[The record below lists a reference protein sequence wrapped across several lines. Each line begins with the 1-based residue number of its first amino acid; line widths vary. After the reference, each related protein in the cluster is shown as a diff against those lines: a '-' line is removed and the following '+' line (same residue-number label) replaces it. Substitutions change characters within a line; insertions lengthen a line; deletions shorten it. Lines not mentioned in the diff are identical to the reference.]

1 MTNEKNTLDKE
12 LIADVVSKAMD
23 NYMKTE
29 SNDESVVDDVA
40 EPIES
45 TKVEDNVEDTVQDD
59 IKETDDVQEEVEEIV
74 EEQILQSGD
83 YNFLGL
89 DINITDDEE
98 GKFNVVIKKDDK
110 EKTSILDTVNLPNI
124 FGLIEEFFTEIV
136 LDEDI
141 TENEDIKEDIT
152 ENEDIKEENKEE
164 SVDVTEDQVLEES
177 FIAKDDE
184 LDNLED
190 TISALSND
198 TILNSFIQ
206 YLNSDQEQEFYEN
219 LIKDYDLDCEV
230 NDDIDKLRTCV
241 LDLIPEDDF
250 VKNISI
256 YLSTDELKDFYK
268 SLIKDYDLDADIDY
282 EDREVTM
289 ASLRV
294 KYEDKI
300 NAIFE
305 HGVLAKELALDMV
318 KDTILAGTVKELV
331 KKSKEKD
338 AIIASKKNDLKKAT
352 KSFIVANKYY
362 DSLNKVHTLLS
373 ASIKEI
379 ETDLTAGS
387 YDSKTAKKIMD
398 KYNSILSKVLVA
410 EDVDSLNSIMNTI
423 TKTQAIV
430 SSYKTDIASK
440 KKAILESKTMNSDKK
455 EINTAQS
462 VIEKKNVMN
471 SDGWKDNKTLLAKQ
485 HRYDSIEEMS
495 AELLKIAGV

>member
-1 MTNEKNTLDKE
+1 MTNEKSSLDKN

-23 NYMKTE
+23 NYLKTE
-29 SNDESVVDDVA
+29 SDEESVVEDAVEPVESTELDDV
-40 EPIES
+40 
-45 TKVEDNVEDTVQDD
+45 VVNDD
-59 IKETDDVQEEVEEIV
+59 IKETSDVQEEVEEIV
-74 EEQILQSGD
+74 EEQVLQSGD

-110 EKTSILDTVNLPNI
+110 EKVSVLDAVNLPNI

-136 LDEDI
+136 IDEDVVEEDSEDV
-141 TENEDIKEDIT
+141 ENEEVI
-152 ENEDIKEENKEE
+152 EEIEEE
-164 SVDVTEDQVLEES
+164 SEEGNEEE
-177 FIAKDDE
+177 K
-184 LDNLED
+184 
-190 TISALSND
+190 
-198 TILNSFIQ
+198 
-206 YLNSDQEQEFYEN
+206 
-219 LIKDYDLDCEV
+219 
-230 NDDIDKLRTCV
+230 
-241 LDLIPEDDF
+241 
-250 VKNISI
+250 
-256 YLSTDELKDFYK
+256 
-268 SLIKDYDLDADIDY
+268 
-282 EDREVTM
+282 EVTM

-305 HGVLAKELALDMV
+305 HGMLAKELALDMV
-318 KDTILAGTVKELV
+318 KDNILAGTVKELV

-430 SSYKTDIASK
+430 SSYKTNIASK

>member
-45 TKVEDNVEDTVQDD
+45 TKVEDNVEETIQDD
-59 IKETDDVQEEVEEIV
+59 IKETDDIQEEVEEIV
-74 EEQILQSGD
+74 EEQVLQSGD

-89 DINITDDEE
+89 DINITNDED
-98 GKFNVVIKKDDK
+98 GKFNVIIKKDDK
-110 EKTSILDTVNLPNI
+110 EKTSVLDAVNLPNI
-124 FGLIEEFFTEIV
+124 FGLIEDFFTEIV
-136 LDEDI
+136 IDEDVAESEDE
-141 TENEDIKEDIT
+141 TKENEEAV
-152 ENEDIKEENKEE
+152 EEN
-164 SVDVTEDQVLEES
+164 VVEES
-177 FIAKDDE
+177 FLAKDDE
-184 LDNLED
+184 LDALED
-190 TISALSND
+190 SVSVLSND
-198 TILNSFIQ
+198 IILDSFIQ
-206 YLNSDQEQEFYEN
+206 YLNTDQEQEFYEN

-241 LDLIPEDDF
+241 LDSVSEDDF
-250 VKNISI
+250 VKNISK
-256 YLSTDELKDFYK
+256 YLSTEKLKEFYI
-268 SLIKDYDLDADIDY
+268 SLIKDYDLDADVDY

-305 HGVLAKELALDMV
+305 HGMLAKELALDMV

-430 SSYKTDIASK
+430 SSYKTNIASK

>member
-1 MTNEKNTLDKE
+1 MTNEKSSLDKN

-23 NYMKTE
+23 NYLKTE
-29 SNDESVVDDVA
+29 SDEESVVEDAVEPVESTELDDV
-40 EPIES
+40 
-45 TKVEDNVEDTVQDD
+45 VVNDD
-59 IKETDDVQEEVEEIV
+59 IKETSDVQEEVEEIV
-74 EEQILQSGD
+74 EEQVLQSGD

-110 EKTSILDTVNLPNI
+110 EKVSVLDAVNLPNI

-136 LDEDI
+136 IDEDVV
-141 TENEDIKEDIT
+141 EEDVEDV
-152 ENEDIKEENKEE
+152 EDVEDEEVIEEIEEE
-164 SVDVTEDQVLEES
+164 SEE
-177 FIAKDDE
+177 K
-184 LDNLED
+184 
-190 TISALSND
+190 
-198 TILNSFIQ
+198 
-206 YLNSDQEQEFYEN
+206 
-219 LIKDYDLDCEV
+219 
-230 NDDIDKLRTCV
+230 
-241 LDLIPEDDF
+241 
-250 VKNISI
+250 
-256 YLSTDELKDFYK
+256 
-268 SLIKDYDLDADIDY
+268 
-282 EDREVTM
+282 EVTM

-305 HGVLAKELALDMV
+305 HGMLAKELALDMV
-318 KDTILAGTVKELV
+318 KDNILAGTVKELV

-430 SSYKTDIASK
+430 SSYKTNIASK

>member
-1 MTNEKNTLDKE
+1 VGKNMTNEKSSLDKN

-23 NYMKTE
+23 NYLKTE
-29 SNDESVVDDVA
+29 SDEESVVEDAVEPVESTELDDV
-40 EPIES
+40 
-45 TKVEDNVEDTVQDD
+45 VVNDD
-59 IKETDDVQEEVEEIV
+59 IKETSDVQEEVEEIV
-74 EEQILQSGD
+74 EEQVLQSGD

-110 EKTSILDTVNLPNI
+110 EKVSVLDAVNLPNI

-136 LDEDI
+136 IDEDVV
-141 TENEDIKEDIT
+141 EEDVEDV
-152 ENEDIKEENKEE
+152 EEENKEE

-190 TISALSND
+190 TISVLSND

-250 VKNISI
+250 VKNIST
-256 YLSTDELKDFYK
+256 YLSTDELKNFYK
-268 SLIKDYDLDADIDY
+268 SLITDNDLDADLDY

-305 HGVLAKELALDMV
+305 HGMLAKELALDMV
-318 KDTILAGTVKELV
+318 KDNILAGTVKELV

-471 SDGWKDNKTLLAKQ
+471 SDGWKNNKTLLAKQ

>member
-1 MTNEKNTLDKE
+1 MTNEKSSLDKN

-23 NYMKTE
+23 NYLKTE
-29 SNDESVVDDVA
+29 SGEESVVEDAVESVESTELDDV
-40 EPIES
+40 
-45 TKVEDNVEDTVQDD
+45 VVDNDD
-59 IKETDDVQEEVEEIV
+59 IKETSDVQEEVEEIV
-74 EEQILQSGD
+74 EEQVLQSGD

-110 EKTSILDTVNLPNI
+110 EKVSVLDAVNLPNI

-136 LDEDI
+136 IDEDVV
-141 TENEDIKEDIT
+141 EEDVVEEDV
-152 ENEDIKEENKEE
+152 EDEEVIEEIEEE
-164 SVDVTEDQVLEES
+164 SEE
-177 FIAKDDE
+177 K
-184 LDNLED
+184 
-190 TISALSND
+190 
-198 TILNSFIQ
+198 
-206 YLNSDQEQEFYEN
+206 
-219 LIKDYDLDCEV
+219 
-230 NDDIDKLRTCV
+230 
-241 LDLIPEDDF
+241 
-250 VKNISI
+250 
-256 YLSTDELKDFYK
+256 
-268 SLIKDYDLDADIDY
+268 
-282 EDREVTM
+282 EVTM

-305 HGVLAKELALDMV
+305 HGMLAKELALDMV

-331 KKSKEKD
+331 EKSKEKD

-430 SSYKTDIASK
+430 SSYKTDMASK

>member
-1 MTNEKNTLDKE
+1 MTNEKSSLDKN

-23 NYMKTE
+23 NYLKTE
-29 SNDESVVDDVA
+29 SDEESVVEDAVEPVESTELDDV
-40 EPIES
+40 
-45 TKVEDNVEDTVQDD
+45 VVNDD
-59 IKETDDVQEEVEEIV
+59 IKETSDVQEEVEEIV

-89 DINITDDEE
+89 DINITNDEE
-98 GKFNVVIKKDDK
+98 DKFNVVIKKDDK
-110 EKTSILDTVNLPNI
+110 EKVSVIDAVNLPNI

-136 LDEDI
+136 IDEDVV
-141 TENEDIKEDIT
+141 EEDVEEDV
-152 ENEDIKEENKEE
+152 E
-164 SVDVTEDQVLEES
+164 DVTKDQVLEES

-190 TISALSND
+190 TISVLSND

-206 YLNSDQEQEFYEN
+206 YLNSDQEQKFYEN

-230 NDDIDKLRTCV
+230 NDDIDKLRTCI
-241 LDLIPEDDF
+241 LDLIPEDVF
-250 VKNISI
+250 VKNIST
-256 YLSTDELKDFYK
+256 YLSTDELKNFYK
-268 SLIKDYDLDADIDY
+268 SLITDNDLDADLDY
-282 EDREVTM
+282 EEKEVTM

-305 HGVLAKELALDMV
+305 HGMLAKELALDMV

-471 SDGWKDNKTLLAKQ
+471 SDGWKNNKTLLAKQ

>member
-1 MTNEKNTLDKE
+1 VGKNMTNEKSSLDKN

-23 NYMKTE
+23 NYLKTE
-29 SNDESVVDDVA
+29 SDEESVVEDAVEPVESTELDDV
-40 EPIES
+40 
-45 TKVEDNVEDTVQDD
+45 VVNDD
-59 IKETDDVQEEVEEIV
+59 IKETSDVQEEVEEIV

-110 EKTSILDTVNLPNI
+110 EKVSVLDAVNLPNI

-136 LDEDI
+136 IDEDVVEEDSEDV
-141 TENEDIKEDIT
+141 ENEEVI
-152 ENEDIKEENKEE
+152 EEIEEE
-164 SVDVTEDQVLEES
+164 SEEGNEEE
-177 FIAKDDE
+177 K
-184 LDNLED
+184 
-190 TISALSND
+190 
-198 TILNSFIQ
+198 
-206 YLNSDQEQEFYEN
+206 
-219 LIKDYDLDCEV
+219 
-230 NDDIDKLRTCV
+230 
-241 LDLIPEDDF
+241 
-250 VKNISI
+250 
-256 YLSTDELKDFYK
+256 
-268 SLIKDYDLDADIDY
+268 
-282 EDREVTM
+282 EVTM

-305 HGVLAKELALDMV
+305 HGMLAKELALDMV

-410 EDVDSLNSIMNTI
+410 EDVDSLKSIMNTI

-430 SSYKTDIASK
+430 SSYKTNIASK

>member
-1 MTNEKNTLDKE
+1 MTNEKSSLDKN

-23 NYMKTE
+23 NYLKTE
-29 SNDESVVDDVA
+29 SDEESVVEDAVEPVESTELDDV
-40 EPIES
+40 
-45 TKVEDNVEDTVQDD
+45 VVNDD
-59 IKETDDVQEEVEEIV
+59 IKETSDVQEEVEEIV

-110 EKTSILDTVNLPNI
+110 EKVSVLDAVNLPNI

-136 LDEDI
+136 IDEDVV
-141 TENEDIKEDIT
+141 EEDVEDV
-152 ENEDIKEENKEE
+152 EDVEDEEVIEEIEEE
-164 SVDVTEDQVLEES
+164 SEE
-177 FIAKDDE
+177 K
-184 LDNLED
+184 
-190 TISALSND
+190 
-198 TILNSFIQ
+198 
-206 YLNSDQEQEFYEN
+206 
-219 LIKDYDLDCEV
+219 
-230 NDDIDKLRTCV
+230 
-241 LDLIPEDDF
+241 
-250 VKNISI
+250 
-256 YLSTDELKDFYK
+256 
-268 SLIKDYDLDADIDY
+268 
-282 EDREVTM
+282 EVTM

-305 HGVLAKELALDMV
+305 HGMLAKELALDMV
-318 KDTILAGTVKELV
+318 KDNILAGTVKELV

-430 SSYKTDIASK
+430 SSHKTDIASK

>member
-1 MTNEKNTLDKE
+1 MTNEKSSLDKN

-23 NYMKTE
+23 NYLKTE
-29 SNDESVVDDVA
+29 SDEESVVEDAVEPVESTELDDV
-40 EPIES
+40 
-45 TKVEDNVEDTVQDD
+45 VVNDD
-59 IKETDDVQEEVEEIV
+59 IKETSDVQEEVEEIV
-74 EEQILQSGD
+74 EEQVLQSGD

-110 EKTSILDTVNLPNI
+110 EKVSVLDAVNLPNI

-136 LDEDI
+136 IDEDVVEEDSEDV
-141 TENEDIKEDIT
+141 ENEEVIEEIEEESEE
-152 ENEDIKEENKEE
+152 ENEEEKEEEK
-164 SVDVTEDQVLEES
+164 
-177 FIAKDDE
+177 
-184 LDNLED
+184 
-190 TISALSND
+190 
-198 TILNSFIQ
+198 
-206 YLNSDQEQEFYEN
+206 
-219 LIKDYDLDCEV
+219 
-230 NDDIDKLRTCV
+230 
-241 LDLIPEDDF
+241 
-250 VKNISI
+250 
-256 YLSTDELKDFYK
+256 
-268 SLIKDYDLDADIDY
+268 
-282 EDREVTM
+282 EVTM

-305 HGVLAKELALDMV
+305 HGMLAKELALDMV
-318 KDTILAGTVKELV
+318 KDNILAGTVKELV

-430 SSYKTDIASK
+430 SSYKTNIASK

>member
-1 MTNEKNTLDKE
+1 MTNEKSSLDKN

-23 NYMKTE
+23 NYLKTE
-29 SNDESVVDDVA
+29 SDEESVVEDVVEPVESTELDDV
-40 EPIES
+40 
-45 TKVEDNVEDTVQDD
+45 VVNDD
-59 IKETDDVQEEVEEIV
+59 IKETSDVQEEVEEIV
-74 EEQILQSGD
+74 EEQVLQSGD

-110 EKTSILDTVNLPNI
+110 EKVSVLDAVNLPNI

-136 LDEDI
+136 IDEDVV
-141 TENEDIKEDIT
+141 EEDVVEEVIED
-152 ENEDIKEENKEE
+152 EEVIEEIEEE
-164 SVDVTEDQVLEES
+164 SEE
-177 FIAKDDE
+177 K
-184 LDNLED
+184 
-190 TISALSND
+190 
-198 TILNSFIQ
+198 
-206 YLNSDQEQEFYEN
+206 
-219 LIKDYDLDCEV
+219 
-230 NDDIDKLRTCV
+230 
-241 LDLIPEDDF
+241 
-250 VKNISI
+250 
-256 YLSTDELKDFYK
+256 
-268 SLIKDYDLDADIDY
+268 
-282 EDREVTM
+282 EVTM

-305 HGVLAKELALDMV
+305 HGMLAKELALDMV
-318 KDTILAGTVKELV
+318 KDNILAGTVKELV

-430 SSYKTDIASK
+430 SSYKTNIASK

>member
-1 MTNEKNTLDKE
+1 MTNEKSSLDKN

-23 NYMKTE
+23 NYLKTE
-29 SNDESVVDDVA
+29 SDEESVVEDAVEPVESTELDDV
-40 EPIES
+40 
-45 TKVEDNVEDTVQDD
+45 VVNDD
-59 IKETDDVQEEVEEIV
+59 IKETSDVQEEVEEIV

-110 EKTSILDTVNLPNI
+110 EKVSVLDAVNLPNI

-136 LDEDI
+136 IDEDVVEEDSEDV
-141 TENEDIKEDIT
+141 ENEEVI
-152 ENEDIKEENKEE
+152 EEIEEE
-164 SVDVTEDQVLEES
+164 SEEGNEEE
-177 FIAKDDE
+177 K
-184 LDNLED
+184 
-190 TISALSND
+190 
-198 TILNSFIQ
+198 
-206 YLNSDQEQEFYEN
+206 
-219 LIKDYDLDCEV
+219 
-230 NDDIDKLRTCV
+230 
-241 LDLIPEDDF
+241 
-250 VKNISI
+250 
-256 YLSTDELKDFYK
+256 
-268 SLIKDYDLDADIDY
+268 
-282 EDREVTM
+282 EVTM

-305 HGVLAKELALDMV
+305 HGMLAKELALDMV
-318 KDTILAGTVKELV
+318 KDTILAGTVKELIE
-331 KKSKEKD
+331 KAKEKD

-430 SSYKTDIASK
+430 SSYKTNIASK

>member
-1 MTNEKNTLDKE
+1 MTNEKSSLDKN

-23 NYMKTE
+23 NYLKTE
-29 SNDESVVDDVA
+29 SDEESVVEDAVEPVESTELDDV
-40 EPIES
+40 
-45 TKVEDNVEDTVQDD
+45 VVDNDD
-59 IKETDDVQEEVEEIV
+59 IKETSDVQEEVEEIV

-110 EKTSILDTVNLPNI
+110 EKVSVLDAVNLPNI

-136 LDEDI
+136 IDEDVV
-141 TENEDIKEDIT
+141 EEDSEDV

-190 TISALSND
+190 TISVLSND

-206 YLNSDQEQEFYEN
+206 YLNSDQEQKFYEN

-250 VKNISI
+250 VKNIST
-256 YLSTDELKDFYK
+256 YLSTDELKNFYK
-268 SLIKDYDLDADIDY
+268 SLIADNDLDADVDY

-305 HGVLAKELALDMV
+305 HGMLAKELALDMV
-318 KDTILAGTVKELV
+318 KDNILAGTVKELV
-331 KKSKEKD
+331 KKLKEKD
-338 AIIASKKNDLKKAT
+338 AIIASKKNDLKKTT

-387 YDSKTAKKIMD
+387 YDSKTAKKIMN

-440 KKAILESKTMNSDKK
+440 KKVILESKTMNSDKK

-471 SDGWKDNKTLLAKQ
+471 SDGWKNNKTLLAKQ

>member
-40 EPIES
+40 EPIKS
-45 TKVEDNVEDTVQDD
+45 TKVEDNVEETIQDD
-59 IKETDDVQEEVEEIV
+59 IKETDDIQEEVEEIV
-74 EEQILQSGD
+74 EEQVLQSGD

-110 EKTSILDTVNLPNI
+110 EKTSVLDAVNLPNI
-124 FGLIEEFFTEIV
+124 FGLIEDFFTEIV
-136 LDEDI
+136 IDE
-141 TENEDIKEDIT
+141 
-152 ENEDIKEENKEE
+152 
-164 SVDVTEDQVLEES
+164 DVTESEDETKENEETVEENVVEES
-177 FIAKDDE
+177 FLAKDDE
-184 LDNLED
+184 LDTLED
-190 TISALSND
+190 SISVLSND

-206 YLNSDQEQEFYEN
+206 YLNTDQEQEFYEN
-219 LIKDYDLDCEV
+219 LIKDYDLNCEV

-241 LDLIPEDDF
+241 LDLVSEDDF
-250 VKNISI
+250 VKNIST

-268 SLIKDYDLDADIDY
+268 SLIADNDLDADLDY
-282 EDREVTM
+282 EDQEVTM
-289 ASLRV
+289 ASLRL

-305 HGVLAKELALDMV
+305 HGMLAKELALDMV

-331 KKSKEKD
+331 KKAKEKD

-430 SSYKTDIASK
+430 SSYKTDIANK
-440 KKAILESKTMNSDKK
+440 KKAIVESKTINDNKK
-455 EINTAQS
+455 EINTMQS

-471 SDGWKDNKTLLAKQ
+471 SDGWKNNKTLLAKQ

>member
-1 MTNEKNTLDKE
+1 MTNEKSSLDKN

-23 NYMKTE
+23 NYLKTE
-29 SNDESVVDDVA
+29 SNEESVVEDAVEPVESTELDDV
-40 EPIES
+40 
-45 TKVEDNVEDTVQDD
+45 VVNDD
-59 IKETDDVQEEVEEIV
+59 IKETSDVQEEVEEIV
-74 EEQILQSGD
+74 EEQVLQSGD

-110 EKTSILDTVNLPNI
+110 EKVSVLDAVNLPNI

-136 LDEDI
+136 IDEDVVEEDSEDV
-141 TENEDIKEDIT
+141 ENEEVI
-152 ENEDIKEENKEE
+152 EEIEEE
-164 SVDVTEDQVLEES
+164 SEEGNEEE
-177 FIAKDDE
+177 K
-184 LDNLED
+184 
-190 TISALSND
+190 
-198 TILNSFIQ
+198 
-206 YLNSDQEQEFYEN
+206 
-219 LIKDYDLDCEV
+219 
-230 NDDIDKLRTCV
+230 
-241 LDLIPEDDF
+241 
-250 VKNISI
+250 
-256 YLSTDELKDFYK
+256 
-268 SLIKDYDLDADIDY
+268 
-282 EDREVTM
+282 EVTM

-305 HGVLAKELALDMV
+305 HGMLAKELALDMV
-318 KDTILAGTVKELV
+318 KDNILAGTVKELV

-430 SSYKTDIASK
+430 SSYKTNIASK

>member
-1 MTNEKNTLDKE
+1 MTNEKSSLDKN

-23 NYMKTE
+23 NYLKTE
-29 SNDESVVDDVA
+29 SDEESVVEDAVEPVESTELDDV
-40 EPIES
+40 
-45 TKVEDNVEDTVQDD
+45 VVNDD
-59 IKETDDVQEEVEEIV
+59 IKETSDVQEEVEEIV

-110 EKTSILDTVNLPNI
+110 EKVSVLDAVNLPNI

-136 LDEDI
+136 IDEDVVEEDSEDV
-141 TENEDIKEDIT
+141 ENEEVI
-152 ENEDIKEENKEE
+152 EEIEEE
-164 SVDVTEDQVLEES
+164 SEEGNEEE
-177 FIAKDDE
+177 K
-184 LDNLED
+184 
-190 TISALSND
+190 
-198 TILNSFIQ
+198 
-206 YLNSDQEQEFYEN
+206 
-219 LIKDYDLDCEV
+219 
-230 NDDIDKLRTCV
+230 
-241 LDLIPEDDF
+241 
-250 VKNISI
+250 
-256 YLSTDELKDFYK
+256 
-268 SLIKDYDLDADIDY
+268 
-282 EDREVTM
+282 EVTM
-289 ASLRV
+289 ASLRL

-305 HGVLAKELALDMV
+305 HGMLAKELALDMV

-410 EDVDSLNSIMNTI
+410 EDVDSLNNIMNTI

-430 SSYKTDIASK
+430 SSYKTNIASK

>member
-1 MTNEKNTLDKE
+1 MTNEKSSLDKN

-23 NYMKTE
+23 NYLKTE
-29 SNDESVVDDVA
+29 SDEESVVEDAVEPVESTELDDV
-40 EPIES
+40 
-45 TKVEDNVEDTVQDD
+45 VVNDD
-59 IKETDDVQEEVEEIV
+59 IKETSDVQEEVEEIV

-110 EKTSILDTVNLPNI
+110 EKVSVLDAVNLPNI

-136 LDEDI
+136 IDEDVVEEDSEDV
-141 TENEDIKEDIT
+141 ENEEVI
-152 ENEDIKEENKEE
+152 EEIEEE
-164 SVDVTEDQVLEES
+164 SEEGNEEE
-177 FIAKDDE
+177 K
-184 LDNLED
+184 
-190 TISALSND
+190 
-198 TILNSFIQ
+198 
-206 YLNSDQEQEFYEN
+206 
-219 LIKDYDLDCEV
+219 
-230 NDDIDKLRTCV
+230 
-241 LDLIPEDDF
+241 
-250 VKNISI
+250 
-256 YLSTDELKDFYK
+256 
-268 SLIKDYDLDADIDY
+268 
-282 EDREVTM
+282 EVTM

-305 HGVLAKELALDMV
+305 HGMLAKELALDMV

-430 SSYKTDIASK
+430 SSYKTNIASK

-471 SDGWKDNKTLLAKQ
+471 SDGWKNNKTLLAKQ

>member
-1 MTNEKNTLDKE
+1 MTNEKSSLDKN
-12 LIADVVSKAMD
+12 LIADIVSKAMD
-23 NYMKTE
+23 NYLKTE
-29 SNDESVVDDVA
+29 SDEESVVEDAVEPVESTELDDV
-40 EPIES
+40 
-45 TKVEDNVEDTVQDD
+45 VVNDD
-59 IKETDDVQEEVEEIV
+59 IKETSDVQEEVEEIV

-110 EKTSILDTVNLPNI
+110 EKVSVLDAVNLPNI

-136 LDEDI
+136 IDEDVVEEDSEDV
-141 TENEDIKEDIT
+141 ENEEVI
-152 ENEDIKEENKEE
+152 EEIEEE
-164 SVDVTEDQVLEES
+164 SEEGNEEE
-177 FIAKDDE
+177 K
-184 LDNLED
+184 
-190 TISALSND
+190 
-198 TILNSFIQ
+198 
-206 YLNSDQEQEFYEN
+206 
-219 LIKDYDLDCEV
+219 
-230 NDDIDKLRTCV
+230 
-241 LDLIPEDDF
+241 
-250 VKNISI
+250 
-256 YLSTDELKDFYK
+256 
-268 SLIKDYDLDADIDY
+268 
-282 EDREVTM
+282 EVTM
-289 ASLRV
+289 ASLRL

-305 HGVLAKELALDMV
+305 HGMLAKELALDMV
-318 KDTILAGTVKELV
+318 KDNILAGTVKELV

-430 SSYKTDIASK
+430 SSYKTNIASK

>member
-1 MTNEKNTLDKE
+1 MTNEKSSLDKN

-23 NYMKTE
+23 NYLKTE
-29 SNDESVVDDVA
+29 SDEESVVEDAVEPVESTELDDV
-40 EPIES
+40 
-45 TKVEDNVEDTVQDD
+45 VVNDD
-59 IKETDDVQEEVEEIV
+59 IKETSDVQEEVEEIV

-110 EKTSILDTVNLPNI
+110 EKVSVLDAVNLPNI

-136 LDEDI
+136 IDEDVVEEDSEDV
-141 TENEDIKEDIT
+141 ENEEVI
-152 ENEDIKEENKEE
+152 EEIEEE
-164 SVDVTEDQVLEES
+164 SEEGNEEE
-177 FIAKDDE
+177 K
-184 LDNLED
+184 
-190 TISALSND
+190 
-198 TILNSFIQ
+198 
-206 YLNSDQEQEFYEN
+206 
-219 LIKDYDLDCEV
+219 
-230 NDDIDKLRTCV
+230 
-241 LDLIPEDDF
+241 
-250 VKNISI
+250 
-256 YLSTDELKDFYK
+256 
-268 SLIKDYDLDADIDY
+268 
-282 EDREVTM
+282 EVTM

-305 HGVLAKELALDMV
+305 HGMLAKELALDMV
-318 KDTILAGTVKELV
+318 KDNILAGTVKELV

-362 DSLNKVHTLLS
+362 DSLNKIHTLLS

-430 SSYKTDIASK
+430 SSYKTNIASK

>member
-1 MTNEKNTLDKE
+1 MTNEKSSLDKN

-23 NYMKTE
+23 NYLKTE
-29 SNDESVVDDVA
+29 SGEESVVEDAVESVESTELDDV
-40 EPIES
+40 
-45 TKVEDNVEDTVQDD
+45 VVDNDD
-59 IKETDDVQEEVEEIV
+59 IKETSDVQEEVEEIV
-74 EEQILQSGD
+74 EEQVLQSGD

-110 EKTSILDTVNLPNI
+110 EKVSVLDAVNLPNI

-136 LDEDI
+136 IDEDVV
-141 TENEDIKEDIT
+141 EEDVVEEDV
-152 ENEDIKEENKEE
+152 EDEEVIEEIEEE
-164 SVDVTEDQVLEES
+164 SEE
-177 FIAKDDE
+177 K
-184 LDNLED
+184 
-190 TISALSND
+190 
-198 TILNSFIQ
+198 
-206 YLNSDQEQEFYEN
+206 
-219 LIKDYDLDCEV
+219 
-230 NDDIDKLRTCV
+230 
-241 LDLIPEDDF
+241 
-250 VKNISI
+250 
-256 YLSTDELKDFYK
+256 
-268 SLIKDYDLDADIDY
+268 
-282 EDREVTM
+282 EVTM

-305 HGVLAKELALDMV
+305 HGMLAKELALDMV

-423 TKTQAIV
+423 TKTQAII

>member
-1 MTNEKNTLDKE
+1 MTNEKSSLDKN

-23 NYMKTE
+23 NYLKTE
-29 SNDESVVDDVA
+29 SDEESVVEDAVEPVESTELDDV
-40 EPIES
+40 
-45 TKVEDNVEDTVQDD
+45 VVNDD
-59 IKETDDVQEEVEEIV
+59 IKETSDVQEEVEEIV

-110 EKTSILDTVNLPNI
+110 EKVSVLDAVNLPNI

-136 LDEDI
+136 IDEDVVEEDSEDV
-141 TENEDIKEDIT
+141 ENEEVI
-152 ENEDIKEENKEE
+152 EEIEEE
-164 SVDVTEDQVLEES
+164 SEEGNEEE
-177 FIAKDDE
+177 K
-184 LDNLED
+184 
-190 TISALSND
+190 
-198 TILNSFIQ
+198 
-206 YLNSDQEQEFYEN
+206 
-219 LIKDYDLDCEV
+219 
-230 NDDIDKLRTCV
+230 
-241 LDLIPEDDF
+241 
-250 VKNISI
+250 
-256 YLSTDELKDFYK
+256 
-268 SLIKDYDLDADIDY
+268 
-282 EDREVTM
+282 EVTM

-305 HGVLAKELALDMV
+305 HGMLAKELALDMV

-430 SSYKTDIASK
+430 SSYKTNIASK

>member
-1 MTNEKNTLDKE
+1 MTNEKSSLDKN

-23 NYMKTE
+23 NYLKTE
-29 SNDESVVDDVA
+29 SNEESVVEDAVEPVESTELDDV
-40 EPIES
+40 
-45 TKVEDNVEDTVQDD
+45 VVNDD
-59 IKETDDVQEEVEEIV
+59 IKETSDVQEEVEEIV
-74 EEQILQSGD
+74 EEQVLQSGD

-110 EKTSILDTVNLPNI
+110 EKVSVLDAVNLPNI

-136 LDEDI
+136 IDEDVV
-141 TENEDIKEDIT
+141 EEDVEEDVV
-152 ENEDIKEENKEE
+152 EEDVEDEEVIEEIEEE
-164 SVDVTEDQVLEES
+164 SEE
-177 FIAKDDE
+177 K
-184 LDNLED
+184 
-190 TISALSND
+190 
-198 TILNSFIQ
+198 
-206 YLNSDQEQEFYEN
+206 
-219 LIKDYDLDCEV
+219 
-230 NDDIDKLRTCV
+230 
-241 LDLIPEDDF
+241 
-250 VKNISI
+250 
-256 YLSTDELKDFYK
+256 
-268 SLIKDYDLDADIDY
+268 
-282 EDREVTM
+282 EVTM

-294 KYEDKI
+294 KYEDKV

-305 HGVLAKELALDMV
+305 HGMLAKELALDMV
-318 KDTILAGTVKELV
+318 KDNILAGTVKELV

-471 SDGWKDNKTLLAKQ
+471 SDGWKNNKTLLAKQ

>member
-1 MTNEKNTLDKE
+1 MTNEKSSLDKN

-23 NYMKTE
+23 NYLKTE
-29 SNDESVVDDVA
+29 SDEESVVEDAVEPVESTELDDV
-40 EPIES
+40 
-45 TKVEDNVEDTVQDD
+45 VVNDD
-59 IKETDDVQEEVEEIV
+59 IKETSDVQEEVEEIV
-74 EEQILQSGD
+74 EEQVLQSGD

-110 EKTSILDTVNLPNI
+110 EKVSVLDAVNLPNI

-136 LDEDI
+136 IDEDVVEEDI
-141 TENEDIKEDIT
+141 EDVENEEVI
-152 ENEDIKEENKEE
+152 EEIEEE
-164 SVDVTEDQVLEES
+164 SEE
-177 FIAKDDE
+177 K
-184 LDNLED
+184 
-190 TISALSND
+190 
-198 TILNSFIQ
+198 
-206 YLNSDQEQEFYEN
+206 
-219 LIKDYDLDCEV
+219 
-230 NDDIDKLRTCV
+230 
-241 LDLIPEDDF
+241 
-250 VKNISI
+250 
-256 YLSTDELKDFYK
+256 
-268 SLIKDYDLDADIDY
+268 
-282 EDREVTM
+282 EVTM

-305 HGVLAKELALDMV
+305 HGMLAKELALDMV
-318 KDTILAGTVKELV
+318 KDNILAGTVKELV

-430 SSYKTDIASK
+430 SSYKTNIASK
-440 KKAILESKTMNSDKK
+440 KKTILESKTMNSDKK

>member
-1 MTNEKNTLDKE
+1 MTNEKSSLDKN

-23 NYMKTE
+23 NYLKTE
-29 SNDESVVDDVA
+29 SDEESVVEDAVEPVESTELDDV
-40 EPIES
+40 
-45 TKVEDNVEDTVQDD
+45 VVNDD
-59 IKETDDVQEEVEEIV
+59 IKETSDVQEEVEEIV
-74 EEQILQSGD
+74 EEQVLQSGD

-110 EKTSILDTVNLPNI
+110 EKVSVLDAVNLPNI

-136 LDEDI
+136 IDEDVVEEDSEDV
-141 TENEDIKEDIT
+141 ENEEVI
-152 ENEDIKEENKEE
+152 EEIEEE
-164 SVDVTEDQVLEES
+164 SEEGNEEE
-177 FIAKDDE
+177 K
-184 LDNLED
+184 
-190 TISALSND
+190 
-198 TILNSFIQ
+198 
-206 YLNSDQEQEFYEN
+206 
-219 LIKDYDLDCEV
+219 
-230 NDDIDKLRTCV
+230 
-241 LDLIPEDDF
+241 
-250 VKNISI
+250 
-256 YLSTDELKDFYK
+256 
-268 SLIKDYDLDADIDY
+268 
-282 EDREVTM
+282 EVTM

-305 HGVLAKELALDMV
+305 HGMLAKELALDMV
-318 KDTILAGTVKELV
+318 KDNILAGTVKELV

-387 YDSKTAKKIMD
+387 YDSKTAKKIID

-430 SSYKTDIASK
+430 SSYKTDMASK

-455 EINTAQS
+455 EINTTQS

-471 SDGWKDNKTLLAKQ
+471 SDGWKNNKTLLAKQ

>member
-1 MTNEKNTLDKE
+1 MTNEKSSLDKN
-12 LIADVVSKAMD
+12 LIADIVSKAMD
-23 NYMKTE
+23 NYLKTE
-29 SNDESVVDDVA
+29 SDEESVVEDAVEPVESTELDDV
-40 EPIES
+40 
-45 TKVEDNVEDTVQDD
+45 VVNDD
-59 IKETDDVQEEVEEIV
+59 IKETSDVQEEVEEIV

-110 EKTSILDTVNLPNI
+110 EKVSVLDAVNLPNI

-136 LDEDI
+136 IDEDVVEEDSEDV
-141 TENEDIKEDIT
+141 ENEEVI
-152 ENEDIKEENKEE
+152 EEIEEE
-164 SVDVTEDQVLEES
+164 SEEGNEEE
-177 FIAKDDE
+177 K
-184 LDNLED
+184 
-190 TISALSND
+190 
-198 TILNSFIQ
+198 
-206 YLNSDQEQEFYEN
+206 
-219 LIKDYDLDCEV
+219 
-230 NDDIDKLRTCV
+230 
-241 LDLIPEDDF
+241 
-250 VKNISI
+250 
-256 YLSTDELKDFYK
+256 
-268 SLIKDYDLDADIDY
+268 
-282 EDREVTM
+282 EVTM

-305 HGVLAKELALDMV
+305 HGMLAKELALDMV

-430 SSYKTDIASK
+430 SSYKTNIASK

>member
-1 MTNEKNTLDKE
+1 MTNEKSSLDKN

-23 NYMKTE
+23 NYLKTE
-29 SNDESVVDDVA
+29 SDEESVVEDAVEPVESTELDDV
-40 EPIES
+40 
-45 TKVEDNVEDTVQDD
+45 VVNDD
-59 IKETDDVQEEVEEIV
+59 IKETSDVQEEVEEIV

-110 EKTSILDTVNLPNI
+110 EKVSVLDAVNLPNI

-136 LDEDI
+136 IDEDVVEEDSEDV
-141 TENEDIKEDIT
+141 ENEEVI
-152 ENEDIKEENKEE
+152 EEIEEE
-164 SVDVTEDQVLEES
+164 SEEGNEEE
-177 FIAKDDE
+177 K
-184 LDNLED
+184 
-190 TISALSND
+190 
-198 TILNSFIQ
+198 
-206 YLNSDQEQEFYEN
+206 
-219 LIKDYDLDCEV
+219 
-230 NDDIDKLRTCV
+230 
-241 LDLIPEDDF
+241 
-250 VKNISI
+250 
-256 YLSTDELKDFYK
+256 
-268 SLIKDYDLDADIDY
+268 
-282 EDREVTM
+282 EVTM

-305 HGVLAKELALDMV
+305 HGMLAKELALDMV

-430 SSYKTDIASK
+430 SSYKTNIASK

-485 HRYDSIEEMS
+485 RRYDSIEEMS

>member
-1 MTNEKNTLDKE
+1 MTNEKSSLDKN
-12 LIADVVSKAMD
+12 LIADVISKAMD
-23 NYMKTE
+23 NYLKTE
-29 SNDESVVDDVA
+29 SDEESVVEDAVEPVESTELDDV
-40 EPIES
+40 
-45 TKVEDNVEDTVQDD
+45 VVNDD
-59 IKETDDVQEEVEEIV
+59 IKETSDVQEEVEEIV

-110 EKTSILDTVNLPNI
+110 EKVSVLDAVNLPNI

-136 LDEDI
+136 IDEDVVEEDSEDV
-141 TENEDIKEDIT
+141 ENEEVI
-152 ENEDIKEENKEE
+152 EEIEEE
-164 SVDVTEDQVLEES
+164 SEEGNEEE
-177 FIAKDDE
+177 K
-184 LDNLED
+184 
-190 TISALSND
+190 
-198 TILNSFIQ
+198 
-206 YLNSDQEQEFYEN
+206 
-219 LIKDYDLDCEV
+219 
-230 NDDIDKLRTCV
+230 
-241 LDLIPEDDF
+241 
-250 VKNISI
+250 
-256 YLSTDELKDFYK
+256 
-268 SLIKDYDLDADIDY
+268 
-282 EDREVTM
+282 EVTM

-305 HGVLAKELALDMV
+305 HGMLAKELALDMV

-410 EDVDSLNSIMNTI
+410 KDVDSLNSIMNTI

-430 SSYKTDIASK
+430 SSYKTNIASK

-485 HRYDSIEEMS
+485 RRYDSIEEMS

>member
-1 MTNEKNTLDKE
+1 MTNEKSSLDKN

-23 NYMKTE
+23 NYLKTE
-29 SNDESVVDDVA
+29 SDEESVVEDAVEPVESTELDDV
-40 EPIES
+40 
-45 TKVEDNVEDTVQDD
+45 VVNDD
-59 IKETDDVQEEVEEIV
+59 IKETSDVQEEVEEIV
-74 EEQILQSGD
+74 EEQVLQSGD

-110 EKTSILDTVNLPNI
+110 EKVSVLDAVNLPNI

-136 LDEDI
+136 IDEDVV
-141 TENEDIKEDIT
+141 EEDVEEDVV
-152 ENEDIKEENKEE
+152 EEDVEDEEVIEEIEEE
-164 SVDVTEDQVLEES
+164 SEE
-177 FIAKDDE
+177 K
-184 LDNLED
+184 
-190 TISALSND
+190 
-198 TILNSFIQ
+198 
-206 YLNSDQEQEFYEN
+206 
-219 LIKDYDLDCEV
+219 
-230 NDDIDKLRTCV
+230 
-241 LDLIPEDDF
+241 
-250 VKNISI
+250 
-256 YLSTDELKDFYK
+256 
-268 SLIKDYDLDADIDY
+268 
-282 EDREVTM
+282 EVTM

-305 HGVLAKELALDMV
+305 HGMLAKELALDMV
-318 KDTILAGTVKELV
+318 KDNILAGTVKELV

-430 SSYKTDIASK
+430 SSYKTNIASK

>member
-1 MTNEKNTLDKE
+1 VGKNMTNEKSSLDKN

-23 NYMKTE
+23 NYLKTE
-29 SNDESVVDDVA
+29 SDEESVVEDAVEPVESTELDDV
-40 EPIES
+40 
-45 TKVEDNVEDTVQDD
+45 VVNDD
-59 IKETDDVQEEVEEIV
+59 IKETSDVQEEVEEIV

-110 EKTSILDTVNLPNI
+110 EKVSVLDAVNLPNI

-136 LDEDI
+136 IDEDVVEEDSEDV
-141 TENEDIKEDIT
+141 ENEEVIEEIEEESEE
-152 ENEDIKEENKEE
+152 ENEEEK
-164 SVDVTEDQVLEES
+164 
-177 FIAKDDE
+177 
-184 LDNLED
+184 
-190 TISALSND
+190 
-198 TILNSFIQ
+198 
-206 YLNSDQEQEFYEN
+206 
-219 LIKDYDLDCEV
+219 
-230 NDDIDKLRTCV
+230 
-241 LDLIPEDDF
+241 
-250 VKNISI
+250 
-256 YLSTDELKDFYK
+256 
-268 SLIKDYDLDADIDY
+268 
-282 EDREVTM
+282 EVTM

-305 HGVLAKELALDMV
+305 HGMLAKELALDMV

-430 SSYKTDIASK
+430 SSYKTNIASK

>member
-1 MTNEKNTLDKE
+1 MTNEKSSLDKN

-23 NYMKTE
+23 NYLKTE
-29 SNDESVVDDVA
+29 SDEESVVEDAVEPVESTELDDV
-40 EPIES
+40 
-45 TKVEDNVEDTVQDD
+45 VVNDD
-59 IKETDDVQEEVEEIV
+59 IKETSDVQEEVEEIV

-110 EKTSILDTVNLPNI
+110 EKVSVLDAVNLPNI

-136 LDEDI
+136 IDEDVVEEDSEDV
-141 TENEDIKEDIT
+141 ENEEVIEEIEEESEE
-152 ENEDIKEENKEE
+152 ENEEEK
-164 SVDVTEDQVLEES
+164 
-177 FIAKDDE
+177 
-184 LDNLED
+184 
-190 TISALSND
+190 
-198 TILNSFIQ
+198 
-206 YLNSDQEQEFYEN
+206 
-219 LIKDYDLDCEV
+219 
-230 NDDIDKLRTCV
+230 
-241 LDLIPEDDF
+241 
-250 VKNISI
+250 
-256 YLSTDELKDFYK
+256 
-268 SLIKDYDLDADIDY
+268 
-282 EDREVTM
+282 EVTM
-289 ASLRV
+289 ASLRA

-305 HGVLAKELALDMV
+305 HGMLAKELALDMV

-410 EDVDSLNSIMNTI
+410 KDVDSLNSIINTI

-430 SSYKTDIASK
+430 SSYKTNIASK

-485 HRYDSIEEMS
+485 RRYDSIEEMS

>member
-1 MTNEKNTLDKE
+1 VGKNMTNEKSSLDKN

-23 NYMKTE
+23 NYLKTE
-29 SNDESVVDDVA
+29 SDEESVVEDAVEPVESTELDDV
-40 EPIES
+40 
-45 TKVEDNVEDTVQDD
+45 VVNDD
-59 IKETDDVQEEVEEIV
+59 IKETSDVQEEVEEIV
-74 EEQILQSGD
+74 EEQVLQSGD

-110 EKTSILDTVNLPNI
+110 EKVSVLDAVNLPNI

-136 LDEDI
+136 IDEDVVEEDSEDV
-141 TENEDIKEDIT
+141 ENEEVI
-152 ENEDIKEENKEE
+152 EEIEEE
-164 SVDVTEDQVLEES
+164 SEEES
-177 FIAKDDE
+177 EEK
-184 LDNLED
+184 
-190 TISALSND
+190 
-198 TILNSFIQ
+198 
-206 YLNSDQEQEFYEN
+206 
-219 LIKDYDLDCEV
+219 
-230 NDDIDKLRTCV
+230 
-241 LDLIPEDDF
+241 
-250 VKNISI
+250 
-256 YLSTDELKDFYK
+256 
-268 SLIKDYDLDADIDY
+268 
-282 EDREVTM
+282 EVTM

-305 HGVLAKELALDMV
+305 HGMLAKELALDMV

-430 SSYKTDIASK
+430 SSYKTNIASK
-440 KKAILESKTMNSDKK
+440 KKVILESKTMNSDKK

>member
-1 MTNEKNTLDKE
+1 MTNEKSSLDKN
-12 LIADVVSKAMD
+12 LIADIVSKAMD
-23 NYMKTE
+23 NYLKTE
-29 SNDESVVDDVA
+29 SDEESVVEDAVEPVESTELDDV
-40 EPIES
+40 
-45 TKVEDNVEDTVQDD
+45 VVNDD
-59 IKETDDVQEEVEEIV
+59 IKETSDVQEEVEEIV

-110 EKTSILDTVNLPNI
+110 EKVSVLDAVNLPNI

-136 LDEDI
+136 IDEDVVEEDSEDV
-141 TENEDIKEDIT
+141 ENEEVI
-152 ENEDIKEENKEE
+152 EEIEEE
-164 SVDVTEDQVLEES
+164 SEEGNEEE
-177 FIAKDDE
+177 K
-184 LDNLED
+184 
-190 TISALSND
+190 
-198 TILNSFIQ
+198 
-206 YLNSDQEQEFYEN
+206 
-219 LIKDYDLDCEV
+219 
-230 NDDIDKLRTCV
+230 
-241 LDLIPEDDF
+241 
-250 VKNISI
+250 
-256 YLSTDELKDFYK
+256 
-268 SLIKDYDLDADIDY
+268 
-282 EDREVTM
+282 EVTM

-305 HGVLAKELALDMV
+305 HGMLAKELALDMV
-318 KDTILAGTVKELV
+318 KDNILAGTVKELV

-430 SSYKTDIASK
+430 SSYKTNIASK

>member
-1 MTNEKNTLDKE
+1 MTNEKSSLDKN

-23 NYMKTE
+23 NYLKTE
-29 SNDESVVDDVA
+29 SDEESVVEDVVEPVESTELDDV
-40 EPIES
+40 
-45 TKVEDNVEDTVQDD
+45 VVNDD
-59 IKETDDVQEEVEEIV
+59 IKETSDVQEEVEEIV
-74 EEQILQSGD
+74 EEQVLQSGD

-110 EKTSILDTVNLPNI
+110 EKVSVLDAVNLPNI

-136 LDEDI
+136 IDEDVVEEDSEDV
-141 TENEDIKEDIT
+141 ENEEVI
-152 ENEDIKEENKEE
+152 EEIEEE
-164 SVDVTEDQVLEES
+164 SEEEES
-177 FIAKDDE
+177 EEK
-184 LDNLED
+184 
-190 TISALSND
+190 
-198 TILNSFIQ
+198 
-206 YLNSDQEQEFYEN
+206 
-219 LIKDYDLDCEV
+219 
-230 NDDIDKLRTCV
+230 
-241 LDLIPEDDF
+241 
-250 VKNISI
+250 
-256 YLSTDELKDFYK
+256 
-268 SLIKDYDLDADIDY
+268 
-282 EDREVTM
+282 EVTM

-305 HGVLAKELALDMV
+305 HGMLAKELALDMV
-318 KDTILAGTVKELV
+318 KDNILAGTVKELV

-430 SSYKTDIASK
+430 SSYKTNIASK
-440 KKAILESKTMNSDKK
+440 KKVILESKTMNSDKK

>member
-1 MTNEKNTLDKE
+1 VGKNMTNEKNTLDKE

-40 EPIES
+40 EPIKS
-45 TKVEDNVEDTVQDD
+45 TKVEDNVEETIQDD
-59 IKETDDVQEEVEEIV
+59 IKETDDIQEEVEEIV
-74 EEQILQSGD
+74 EEQVLQSGD

-89 DINITDDEE
+89 DINITDDE

-110 EKTSILDTVNLPNI
+110 EKTSVLDAVNLPNI
-124 FGLIEEFFTEIV
+124 FGLIEDFFTEIV
-136 LDEDI
+136 IDE
-141 TENEDIKEDIT
+141 
-152 ENEDIKEENKEE
+152 
-164 SVDVTEDQVLEES
+164 DVTESEDETKENEETVEENVVEES
-177 FIAKDDE
+177 FLAKDDE
-184 LDNLED
+184 LDTLED
-190 TISALSND
+190 SISVLSND

-206 YLNSDQEQEFYEN
+206 YLNTDQEQEFYEN
-219 LIKDYDLDCEV
+219 LIKDYDLNCEV

-241 LDLIPEDDF
+241 LDLVSEDDF
-250 VKNISI
+250 VKNIST

-268 SLIKDYDLDADIDY
+268 SLIADNDLDADLDY
-282 EDREVTM
+282 EDQEVTM
-289 ASLRV
+289 ASLRL

-305 HGVLAKELALDMV
+305 HGMLAKELALDMV

-331 KKSKEKD
+331 KKAKEKD

-430 SSYKTDIASK
+430 SSYKTDIANK
-440 KKAILESKTMNSDKK
+440 KKAIVESKTINDNKK
-455 EINTAQS
+455 EINTMQS

-471 SDGWKDNKTLLAKQ
+471 SDGWKNNKTLLAKQ

>member
-1 MTNEKNTLDKE
+1 MTNEKSSLDKN

-23 NYMKTE
+23 NYLKTE
-29 SNDESVVDDVA
+29 SGEESVVEDAVESVESTELDDV
-40 EPIES
+40 
-45 TKVEDNVEDTVQDD
+45 VVDNDD
-59 IKETDDVQEEVEEIV
+59 IKETSDVQEEVEEIV
-74 EEQILQSGD
+74 EEQVLQSGD

-110 EKTSILDTVNLPNI
+110 EKVSVLDAVNLPNI

-136 LDEDI
+136 IDEDVV
-141 TENEDIKEDIT
+141 EEDSEDS
-152 ENEDIKEENKEE
+152 EDVKDSEDVEEIEEE
-164 SVDVTEDQVLEES
+164 SEEES
-177 FIAKDDE
+177 EEK
-184 LDNLED
+184 
-190 TISALSND
+190 
-198 TILNSFIQ
+198 
-206 YLNSDQEQEFYEN
+206 
-219 LIKDYDLDCEV
+219 
-230 NDDIDKLRTCV
+230 
-241 LDLIPEDDF
+241 
-250 VKNISI
+250 
-256 YLSTDELKDFYK
+256 
-268 SLIKDYDLDADIDY
+268 
-282 EDREVTM
+282 EVTM

-305 HGVLAKELALDMV
+305 HGMLAKELALDMV

-398 KYNSILSKVLVA
+398 KYNSILSKILVA
-410 EDVDSLNSIMNTI
+410 EDVDSLNNVMNTI

-430 SSYKTDIASK
+430 SSYKTDIANK
-440 KKAILESKTMNSDKK
+440 KKAIVESKTINDNKK
-455 EINTAQS
+455 EINTTQS

>member
-1 MTNEKNTLDKE
+1 MTNEKSSLDKN

-23 NYMKTE
+23 NYLKTE
-29 SNDESVVDDVA
+29 SGEESVVEDAVESVESTELDDV
-40 EPIES
+40 
-45 TKVEDNVEDTVQDD
+45 VVDNDD
-59 IKETDDVQEEVEEIV
+59 IKETSDVQEEVEEIV
-74 EEQILQSGD
+74 EEQVLQSGD

-110 EKTSILDTVNLPNI
+110 EKVSVLDAVNLPNI

-136 LDEDI
+136 IDEDVVEEDSEDV
-141 TENEDIKEDIT
+141 ENEEVI
-152 ENEDIKEENKEE
+152 EEIEEE
-164 SVDVTEDQVLEES
+164 SEEGNEEE
-177 FIAKDDE
+177 K
-184 LDNLED
+184 
-190 TISALSND
+190 
-198 TILNSFIQ
+198 
-206 YLNSDQEQEFYEN
+206 
-219 LIKDYDLDCEV
+219 
-230 NDDIDKLRTCV
+230 
-241 LDLIPEDDF
+241 
-250 VKNISI
+250 
-256 YLSTDELKDFYK
+256 
-268 SLIKDYDLDADIDY
+268 
-282 EDREVTM
+282 EVTM
-289 ASLRV
+289 ASLRL

-305 HGVLAKELALDMV
+305 HGMLAKELALDMV
-318 KDTILAGTVKELV
+318 KDNILAGTVKELV

-430 SSYKTDIASK
+430 SSYKTNIASK

>member
-1 MTNEKNTLDKE
+1 MTNEKSSLDKN

-23 NYMKTE
+23 NYLKTE
-29 SNDESVVDDVA
+29 SGEESVVEDAVESVESTELDDV
-40 EPIES
+40 
-45 TKVEDNVEDTVQDD
+45 VVDNDD
-59 IKETDDVQEEVEEIV
+59 IKETSDVQEEVEEIV
-74 EEQILQSGD
+74 EEQVLQSGD

-110 EKTSILDTVNLPNI
+110 EKVSVLDAVNLPNI

-136 LDEDI
+136 IDE
-141 TENEDIKEDIT
+141 
-152 ENEDIKEENKEE
+152 
-164 SVDVTEDQVLEES
+164 DVTESEDKTKENEETVKENVIEES
-177 FIAKDDE
+177 FLAKDDE
-184 LDNLED
+184 LDTLED
-190 TISALSND
+190 SISVLSND

-206 YLNSDQEQEFYEN
+206 YLNTDQEQEFYEN

-241 LDLIPEDDF
+241 LDSVSEDDF
-250 VKNISI
+250 VKNISK
-256 YLSTDELKDFYK
+256 YLSTEKLKDFYK
-268 SLIKDYDLDADIDY
+268 SLIKDYDLDSESDY
-282 EDREVTM
+282 EDKEVTM

-305 HGVLAKELALDMV
+305 HGMLAKELALDMV

-455 EINTAQS
+455 EINTTQS

-471 SDGWKDNKTLLAKQ
+471 SDGWKNNKTLLAKQ

>member
-1 MTNEKNTLDKE
+1 MTNEKSSLDKN

-23 NYMKTE
+23 NYLKTE
-29 SNDESVVDDVA
+29 SDEESVVEDAVEPVESTELDDV
-40 EPIES
+40 
-45 TKVEDNVEDTVQDD
+45 VVNDD
-59 IKETDDVQEEVEEIV
+59 IKETSDVQEEVEEIV

-110 EKTSILDTVNLPNI
+110 EKVSVLDAVNLPNI

-136 LDEDI
+136 IDEDVVEEDSEDV
-141 TENEDIKEDIT
+141 ENEEVIEEIEEESEE
-152 ENEDIKEENKEE
+152 ENEEEK
-164 SVDVTEDQVLEES
+164 
-177 FIAKDDE
+177 
-184 LDNLED
+184 
-190 TISALSND
+190 
-198 TILNSFIQ
+198 
-206 YLNSDQEQEFYEN
+206 
-219 LIKDYDLDCEV
+219 
-230 NDDIDKLRTCV
+230 
-241 LDLIPEDDF
+241 
-250 VKNISI
+250 
-256 YLSTDELKDFYK
+256 
-268 SLIKDYDLDADIDY
+268 
-282 EDREVTM
+282 EVTM
-289 ASLRV
+289 ASLRL

-305 HGVLAKELALDMV
+305 HGMLAKELALDMV

-352 KSFIVANKYY
+352 KSFIVANKYH
-362 DSLNKVHTLLS
+362 DSLNKIHTLLS

-410 EDVDSLNSIMNTI
+410 EDVDSLNNIMNTI

-430 SSYKTDIASK
+430 SSYKTNIASK